1 MGGRSGRPGRAMEL
15 SRRGIPR
22 KALIVLTFVVAFLIL
37 FLLGQRLACGLAADA
52 AWCRWWPHFSLER
65 IQDLVRS
72 AGSWAVVV
80 SIGLMVLHSFV
91 PFPAEFITVAN
102 GLVFGFVK
110 GVIVTWVGAMTGAVV
125 AFGLARSLGR
135 PFVMRLLSGERE
147 NRLEE
152 WIDRLGTDTLLV
164 GRFIP
169 AISFNL
175 MNYGAGLS
183 PVSWWTFLWTTGI
196 GILPMTILMVWAGG
210 RIDEIPLWAWGLLV
224 LIALLMVVVVHA
236 AKGMKGRFPRN

>member
-1 MGGRSGRPGRAMEL
+1 MKPRESVGN
-15 SRRGIPR
+15 RR
-22 KALIVLTFVVAFLIL
+22 ALIVLTFFGVFLVL
-37 FLLGQRLACGLAADA
+37 FLLGRTLACGLAAGES
-52 AWCRWWPHFSLER
+52 WCRWWPHFSLER

-72 AGSWAVVV
+72 AGPWAAAA

-102 GLVFGFVK
+102 GLVFGFAK
-110 GVIVTWVGAMTGAVV
+110 GVAVTWVGAMAGAAL

-135 PFVMRLLSGERE
+135 PFVVKLLSEAQE
-147 NRLEE
+147 QRLEG

-175 MNYGAGLS
+175 MNYAAGLA
-183 PVSWWTFLWTTGI
+183 PVSWWTFLWTTGL
-196 GILPMTILMVWAGG
+196 GILPMTVLMVWAGE
-210 RIDEIPLWAWGLLV
+210 RIDKIPPWAWGLLA
-224 LIALLMVVVVHA
+224 LLALLMVVIVHA
-236 AKGMKGRFPRN
+236 AKGMKRKSFRH